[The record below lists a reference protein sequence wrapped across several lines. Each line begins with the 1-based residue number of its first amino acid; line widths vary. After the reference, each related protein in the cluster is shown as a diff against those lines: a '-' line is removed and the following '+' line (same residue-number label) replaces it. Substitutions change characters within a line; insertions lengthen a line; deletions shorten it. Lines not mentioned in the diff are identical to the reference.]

1 MLYTL
6 LIYQAEEEVEAMS
19 AAEEEAALAEHRKL
33 HEVTRGN
40 GTFVAASRLVPT
52 GAATT
57 LRRKDGAA
65 QLIDGPFAE
74 TKEQLLGFYILDCA
88 SLEEATGYA
97 KMLPSVPAGCIEVRP
112 IMYMSDLPEKR

>member
-19 AAEEEAALAEHRKL
+19 EAEHEAVLAEHRKL
-33 HEVTRGN
+33 HEVTRGK
-40 GTFVAASRLVPT
+40 GKFVSASRLVPT

-57 LRRKDGAA
+57 LRRKGGTP

-74 TKEQLLGFYILDCA
+74 TKEQLLGLYILDCD
-88 SLEEATGYA
+88 SLEEATDFA
-97 KMLPSVPAGCIEVRP
+97 KMIPSVPTGCIEVRP
-112 IMYMSDLPEKR
+112 IMYMSEKTPSD